1 MCLLV
6 ALMFLKKE
14 RRDQQFKTKFQTSQ
28 FTSLPLAG
36 RIKLK
41 REKCRMRKLNFEFE
55 KLKTLKKK
63 LGPKSFDIQPE
74 RKISLKRVGEL
85 YVEMERKSPKWTE
98 YNDEWRGKLK
108 AKMDWSSSSSRRI
121 VDK

>member
-1 MCLLV
+1 MKRLKRGEELVCLLV

-55 KLKTLKKK
+55 ELKTLKKNWDQNV
-63 LGPKSFDIQPE
+63 LI
-74 RKISLKRVGEL
+74 
-85 YVEMERKSPKWTE
+85 YSPKG
-98 YNDEWRGKLK
+98 RL
-108 AKMDWSSSSSRRI
+108 
-121 VDK
+121 V